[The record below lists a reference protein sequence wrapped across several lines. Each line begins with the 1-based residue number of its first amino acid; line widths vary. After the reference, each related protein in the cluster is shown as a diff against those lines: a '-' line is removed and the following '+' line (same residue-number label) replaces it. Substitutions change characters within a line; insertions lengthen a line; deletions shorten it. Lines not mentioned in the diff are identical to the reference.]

1 MRLYSIIF
9 VFVLAGAVPL
19 QHTAP
24 EAQQAGSGTAAG
36 CVKWESEARWVAYG
50 YNHLVH
56 LENTCKKAMRCE
68 VATDVNPE
76 PQSADL
82 ESEEK
87 ETVVTFQGSP
97 ASEFKATVV
106 CEEKS

>member
-1 MRLYSIIF
+1 MRLYSIII
-9 VFVLAGAVPL
+9 VFVLAGAAPL
-19 QHTAP
+19 PDPAQET
-24 EAQQAGSGTAAG
+24 QQAGSGTAAG
-36 CVKWESEARWVAYG
+36 CVKWESEARFVAYG

-56 LENTCKKAMRCE
+56 LENTCKKAMHCE
-68 VATDVNPE
+68 VTTDVNPK

-82 ESEEK
+82 EPGKK